1 MNTKKLMLSI
11 AREMPNMGVLH
22 VYDKDN
28 EADLM
33 WSRFGIAYAPNE
45 NLGLKGD
52 YIYAY
57 KNSID
62 IKLPKADY
70 ELKDESG
77 NIISLYKL
85 E

>member
-1 MNTKKLMLSI
+1 MNTKKLILSI

-22 VYDKDN
+22 VCDEDN

-33 WSRFGIAYAPNE
+33 WSQFGIAYASNE
-45 NLGLKGD
+45 NHSLKGD

-57 KNSID
+57 KNCID
-62 IKLPKADY
+62 IKLPKADC